1 MRAFCSAALWRA
13 HDDMEKLY
21 LGETL
26 PVKDYGTGKMSP
38 MVEKIGQLHFDGNIT
53 PHCWYQ
59 SPLLQ
64 NDKGKPNLVAITLLA
79 DLVYWYRP
87 TVVRDEVS
95 GQEVGRRQKFSAD
108 KLQKNYEK
116 WGAGF
121 GLTKRQVE
129 DAMAYL
135 KAKGLVT
142 VEVRA
147 VVSEYGTF
155 PNCAFIEPVF
165 DAIQEMTFPSP
176 EKTGDRPRK
185 NGVNVPKKR
194 GTSPEKTGEPGLKNG
209 RRGTE
214 KRGHTKTPSETS
226 PETKTEN
233 LPPQASPQSQAAR
246 SPKGMEE
253 DFIGLEEAKNSDSE
267 GDNASD
273 KEAARVDA
281 MLAQIMKITQTSIE
295 IEDMRPFALE
305 CARREHKDA
314 WKHTVALLKNKM
326 ACDKKPV
333 IPNRYAWTVLKK
345 ALQSPC
351 TPAASPRPS
360 AARQEPPVGIR
371 SSQDDVQA
379 YYDALGDVEREA
391 LDDEVRLR
399 VKPDLRK
406 IKGIVKAK
414 RDELIS
420 ERLTATA
427 T

>member
-1 MRAFCSAALWRA
+1 
-13 HDDMEKLY
+13 
-21 LGETL
+21 
-26 PVKDYGTGKMSP
+26 
-38 MVEKIGQLHFDGNIT
+38 
-53 PHCWYQ
+53 
-59 SPLLQ
+59 
-64 NDKGKPNLVAITLLA
+64 
-79 DLVYWYRP
+79 
-87 TVVRDEVS
+87 
-95 GQEVGRRQKFSAD
+95 
-108 KLQKNYEK
+108 
-116 WGAGF
+116 
-121 GLTKRQVE
+121 
-129 DAMAYL
+129 
-135 KAKGLVT
+135 
-142 VEVRA
+142 
-147 VVSEYGTF
+147 
-155 PNCAFIEPVF
+155 
-165 DAIQEMTFPSP
+165 
-176 EKTGDRPRK
+176 
-185 NGVNVPKKR
+185 
-194 GTSPEKTGEPGLKNG
+194 
-209 RRGTE
+209 
-214 KRGHTKTPSETS
+214 
-226 PETKTEN
+226 
-233 LPPQASPQSQAAR
+233 
-246 SPKGMEE
+246 MEE
-253 DFIGLEEAKNSDSE
+253 NFIGLEEAKNSDSE

>member
-1 MRAFCSAALWRA
+1 
-13 HDDMEKLY
+13 MEKLY

-38 MVEKIGQLHFDGNIT
+38 VVEKIGQLHFDGNIT

-129 DAMAYL
+129 DAMAFL

-142 VEVRA
+142 VEVRV

-176 EKTGDRPRK
+176 EKTGDRSRK
-185 NGVNVPKKR
+185 NGANVPKKR
-194 GTSPEKTGEPGLKNG
+194 GTSPEKTGEPSLKNG
-209 RRGTE
+209 RYGTE
-214 KRGHTKTPSETS
+214 KRGHTKTSSETS
-226 PETKTEN
+226 SETRTKN
-233 LPPQASPQSQAAR
+233 LPPQAPPQSQAAQ
-246 SPKGMEE
+246 SSEGMDEE
-253 DFIGLEEAKNSDSE
+253 DSVGVKDAEKNVSTERNVETPSAE
-267 GDNASD
+267 
-273 KEAARVDA
+273 EAARVDA

-295 IEDMRPFALE
+295 IEDMRPFVLE
-305 CARREHKDA
+305 CVRREHKDA
-314 WKHTVALLKNKM
+314 WQHTVVLIKNKM
-326 ACDKKPV
+326 ACDEKPV

-351 TPAASPRPS
+351 TPAPSPSPA

>member
-1 MRAFCSAALWRA
+1 MK
-13 HDDMEKLY
+13 KLY

-26 PVKDYGTGKMSP
+26 PVKDYGTGTMSP
-38 MVEKIGQLHFDGNIT
+38 VVEKIGQLHFDGNIT

-87 TVVRDEVS
+87 TIVRDETS
-95 GQEVGRRQKFSAD
+95 GQEVGRRQKFAAD

-121 GLTKRQVE
+121 GLSKRQVE
-129 DAMAYL
+129 DAMAFL
-135 KAKGLVT
+135 KARGLAT

-165 DAIQEMTFPSP
+165 SAIQETTFPSP

-185 NGVNVPKKR
+185 NGANVPRKR

-209 RRGTE
+209 RRGTK
-214 KRGHTKTPSETS
+214 KRDPTKTPSETS
-226 PETKTEN
+226 PETKPES
-233 LPPQASPQSQAAR
+233 LPPPAPPPSQAAR
-246 SPKGMEE
+246 SSRGMEE
-253 DFIGLEEAKNSDSE
+253 GFIGLGEAKNGDSE

-273 KEAARVDA
+273 KEAARVDS
-281 MLAQIMKITQTSIE
+281 MLAQVMKITQTSIE
-295 IEDMRPFALE
+295 IDDMRPFALE

-314 WKHTVALLKNKM
+314 WQHTLDVLKNKM
-326 ACDKKPV
+326 ACPKKPIV
-333 IPNRYAWTVLKK
+333 PNRYAKTVLQK

-360 AARQEPPVGIR
+360 AAREEPPAGVR

-406 IKGIVKAK
+406 INGIVKAK
-414 RDELIS
+414 RDELIR